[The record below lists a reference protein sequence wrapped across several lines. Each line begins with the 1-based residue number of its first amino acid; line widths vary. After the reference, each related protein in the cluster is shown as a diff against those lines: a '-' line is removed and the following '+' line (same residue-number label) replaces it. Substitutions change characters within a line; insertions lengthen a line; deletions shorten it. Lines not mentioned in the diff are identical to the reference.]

1 MLVQITLNGKIVK
14 EEIAADLTLYT
25 FLRNHGCYSV
35 KCGCETTN
43 CGLCTVVMNGKPVLS
58 CAVLAARADGAK
70 IETLE
75 GLQEEA
81 AEFGAFIANQG
92 ADQCGFCNPGFVMN
106 AICMFREYENP
117 SEEQIREYLSGN
129 LCRCTGYEG
138 QTRAIKAFLEQRNAK
153 RAAAGKDWTAGTVQ
167 DTEKGEESL

>member
-1 MLVQITLNGKIVK
+1 MLIQLTLNGKVIK
-14 EEIAADLTLYT
+14 EEIDADLTLYT

-75 GLQEEA
+75 GLQQEA
-81 AEFGAFIANQG
+81 AEFGEFIANQG

-117 SEEQIREYLSGN
+117 AEEQIREYLAGN

-138 QTRAIKAFLEQRNAK
+138 QMRAIKAFLAQQDSAK
-153 RAAAGKDWTAGTVQ
+153 EA
-167 DTEKGEESL
+167 EKS